1 MKKQTY
7 LRLFLKKV
15 VLLRQIF
22 LCIMEEAIKQIGE
35 RLKGLRDA
43 LDLTVDEVAQTCG
56 VSKEKYEQMEAG
68 ETELSVS
75 TLQKIAKA
83 YGIELDA
90 LMFGEEP
97 HMSSYF
103 LTRRGKGLSVERRK
117 AYQYQSLASGFRGR
131 KADPFIVKVDPKPDD
146 TFLQKNSHPGQ
157 EFDMVLGG
165 RMELTIGNKVLT
177 LDKGDSIIFDSTQPH
192 CMRALDGKTVTFLA
206 IIF

>member
-1 MKKQTY
+1 
-7 LRLFLKKV
+7 
-15 VLLRQIF
+15 
-22 LCIMEEAIKQIGE
+22 MEEAIKQIGD
-35 RLKGLRDA
+35 RLRGLRES
-43 LDLTVDEVAQTCG
+43 LDLTTDEVAKAGG
-56 VSKEKYEQMEAG
+56 VTKEKYELMEAG

-83 YGIELDA
+83 YNVELDA

-131 KADPFIVKVDPKPDD
+131 KADTFIVKVDPKPDD

-165 RMELTIGNKVLT
+165 RMELTIGSKVLT

>member
-1 MKKQTY
+1 
-7 LRLFLKKV
+7 
-15 VLLRQIF
+15 
-22 LCIMEEAIKQIGE
+22 MEEAIKQIGE
-35 RLKGLRDA
+35 RLKGLREA
-43 LDLTVDEVAQTCG
+43 LDLTTEDVAKTCG
-56 VSKEKYEQMEAG
+56 ITKEKYEQMESG
-68 ETELSVS
+68 DTELSVS
-75 TLQKIAKA
+75 TLQKIAKT
-83 YGIELDA
+83 YGVELDA

-97 HMSSYF
+97 HMSGYF

-117 AYQYQSLASGFRGR
+117 AYKYQSLASGFRGR

-146 TFLQKNSHPGQ
+146 TFLEKNSHGGQ

-177 LDKGDSIIFDSTQPH
+177 LDKGDSIIFDATQPH

>member
-1 MKKQTY
+1 
-7 LRLFLKKV
+7 
-15 VLLRQIF
+15 
-22 LCIMEEAIKQIGE
+22 MEEAIKQIGE

-43 LDLTVDEVAQTCG
+43 LDLTTDEVAKACG
-56 VSKEKYEQMEAG
+56 VTTEKYEQMEAG
-68 ETELSVS
+68 TTELSVS

-83 YGIELDA
+83 YNVELDA

-117 AYQYQSLASGFRGR
+117 AYKYQSLASGFRGR

-165 RMELTIGNKVLT
+165 RMELIQHNRIVCVPSMARL
-177 LDKGDSIIFDSTQPH
+177 
-192 CMRALDGKTVTFLA
+192 
-206 IIF
+206 

>member
-1 MKKQTY
+1 
-7 LRLFLKKV
+7 
-15 VLLRQIF
+15 
-22 LCIMEEAIKQIGE
+22 
-35 RLKGLRDA
+35 
-43 LDLTVDEVAQTCG
+43 
-56 VSKEKYEQMEAG
+56 
-68 ETELSVS
+68 
-75 TLQKIAKA
+75 
-83 YGIELDA
+83 
-90 LMFGEEP
+90 
-97 HMSSYF
+97 MSSYF

-117 AYQYQSLASGFRGR
+117 AYKYQSLASGFRGR